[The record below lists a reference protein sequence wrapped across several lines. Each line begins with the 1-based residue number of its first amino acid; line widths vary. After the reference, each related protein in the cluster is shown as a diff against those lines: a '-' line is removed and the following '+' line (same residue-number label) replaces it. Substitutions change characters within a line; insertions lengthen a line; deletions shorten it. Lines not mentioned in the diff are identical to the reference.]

1 MWCEDNGARWTEKVN
16 QVRFDKRINHIFSKK
31 DTMQDIDRKVH
42 REDDLIRYNICADK
56 VQVSKKVRAFDIEGL
71 TRTGE
76 SRWFLP
82 IGTTS

>member
-1 MWCEDNGARWTEKVN
+1 
-16 QVRFDKRINHIFSKK
+16 
-31 DTMQDIDRKVH
+31 MQDIDRKVH